1 MTPPI
6 DPLALLR
13 ALAEERIDYVVIG
26 GFAVIAYGVARV
38 TRDLDICPDPD
49 PANLAR
55 LAAWLDEIGAVQ
67 MGAGDFDVN
76 ELPFDP
82 ARPEDLAQGGNF
94 RLETPLG
101 ILDVMQ
107 WIAGVEAEPAFAL
120 LSDEA
125 VLTEV
130 DGIPVRIASLGHLRD
145 MKRAAGRPQD
155 LADLADLAIAHPDE
169 A

>member
-1 MTPPI
+1 MTAPI

-13 ALAEERIDYVVIG
+13 ALAQAQIDYVVIG

-38 TRDLDICPDPD
+38 TKDLDICPDPD
-49 PANLAR
+49 PRNLAR
-55 LAAWLDEIGAVQ
+55 LAACLDEIGAVQ
-67 MGAGDFDVN
+67 MGVGDFDVD

-82 ARPEDLAQGGNF
+82 TRPEDLAQGGNF
-94 RLETPLG
+94 RLDTPLG

-107 WIAGVEAEPAFAL
+107 WIAGVQADPAFAA

-125 VLTEV
+125 ILTEV
-130 DGIPVRIASLGHLRD
+130 DGIAVRIASLGHLRD

-155 LADLADLAIAHPDE
+155 LQDLADLAIAHPDGS
-169 A
+169 